1 MYESRNNSVPRSLQ
15 QLQYLKQYH
24 IMDITNDQQQIANY
38 LDVLNQETDVYYL
51 FDSFHSLLNSVKQ
64 AEEAKITNKPRQ
76 NTIDWWKLTNQSY
89 SWAGLKN
96 IKGISNTPSKI
107 RVTNDSSHARQIGQ
121 VELQVFSEKDL
132 EPNKQDRTL
141 LSVYQLQNKYYKCH
155 MGFCQLQ
162 KLEGQVVIINKLY
175 IAKWYR
181 KVGNYLELI
190 QEFIKYILN
199 VLSAQRVKIKI
210 NSSQGSQI
218 KYLQQLGFKLSQ
230 TIPLI
235 NDLKIFTLILDKQ

>member
-15 QLQYLKQYH
+15 QLQYLKQFH
-24 IMDITNDQQQIANY
+24 IMDITNDKQQITNY
-38 LDVLNQETDVYYL
+38 LDILNQETDVYYL

-96 IKGISNTPSKI
+96 IKGITNTPSKI
-107 RVTNDSSHARQIGQ
+107 RVTNDSSHGRQIGQ
-121 VELQVFSEKDL
+121 VELQIFSEKDL
-132 EPNKQDRTL
+132 ETNKQDRIL

-162 KLEGQVVIINKLY
+162 KLEGQVPN
-175 IAKWYR
+175 
-181 KVGNYLELI
+181 
-190 QEFIKYILN
+190 EFIKYILN
-199 VLSAQRVKIKI
+199 VLQASRVKIKI

>member
-24 IMDITNDQQQIANY
+24 IMDITNDKQLIANY
-38 LDVLNQETDVYYL
+38 LDILNQETDVYYL

-64 AEEAKITNKPRQ
+64 AEESKITNKPRQ
-76 NTIDWWKLTNQSY
+76 NTIDWWKLTNQSQ

-132 EPNKQDRTL
+132 ENNKQERTL

-162 KLEGQVVIINKLY
+162 KQEGQMVQKGGQLFRIDTRIYQIYLKCLVGIESEDQNQFKLRITNQISLIIRIQIILNYSINK
-175 IAKWYR
+175 
-181 KVGNYLELI
+181 
-190 QEFIKYILN
+190 
-199 VLSAQRVKIKI
+199 
-210 NSSQGSQI
+210 
-218 KYLQQLGFKLSQ
+218 
-230 TIPLI
+230 
-235 NDLKIFTLILDKQ
+235 